1 MSDFSVSVMSMASKA
16 VDNQMS
22 GYELSNDTIRTDLSG
37 VSNERKE
44 SEQTIVGAEVASRT
58 EDYIGAGTDLSSTGT
73 DVNVRQGINSFLDTG
88 FGSIADKIV

>member
-73 DVNVRQGINSFLDTG
+73 DVNVRQRNNF
-88 FGSIADKIV
+88 V